1 MENLKNFSTIELIK
15 ELINRSISHDE
26 LDEICKNDYPND
38 KITIE
43 EFATNAITI
52 KLWGPSL

>member
-1 MENLKNFSTIELIK
+1 MENLKNFSTAELIK

-38 KITIE
+38 KITQPI
-43 EFATNAITI
+43 
-52 KLWGPSL
+52 SQ